1 MAELLQD
8 PRNMVSVVLLLVAVS
23 LLIIALVRL
32 GRLSAFCRLRRENAD
47 RQSRQEE
54 TITDYIERLM
64 QEVESRRE
72 ADAARDL
79 GFVQSLLH
87 DSAQATAARVD
98 ALGQRVD
105 QAGTSQEDRLRGIS
119 RVLDERLAAN
129 DQKVERMR
137 ETLYE
142 GVTKM
147 QRENAEKLDEM
158 RKTVDENLH
167 TTLNRRLGE
176 SFQQVSERLEQVY
189 QGLGEMKS
197 LATGVGDLKRVLT
210 NVKTRGTWGEVQLG
224 TLLQDMLTRGQYE
237 QNVAIR
243 PGTQERVEYAVL
255 LPGREQ
261 EQPVY
266 LAIDAKFPM
275 EAYERLQLAQETGEK
290 VEYDLAMQALANA
303 IKVEG
308 GRIASK
314 YIAQPY
320 TVDFALMYLPN
331 EGLYAQ
337 VLQVPGLVESLQ
349 RQHRVVVAGPTT
361 LTALLNSL
369 QMGFRTLAIEKRSG
383 EVWQLL
389 SIVKQEF
396 GRFGD
401 ILDKTQQRLRQASK
415 SIEDATRKTR
425 TIERKLRN
433 VEDMETALP
442 TPQMLP
448 LDLNDDIEQD
458 EPQDAPQDEL

>member
-1 MAELLQD
+1 M
-8 PRNMVSVVLLLVAVS
+8 
-23 LLIIALVRL
+23 
-32 GRLSAFCRLRRENAD
+32 LS
-47 RQSRQEE
+47 
-54 TITDYIERLM
+54 
-64 QEVESRRE
+64 
-72 ADAARDL
+72 
-79 GFVQSLLH
+79 
-87 DSAQATAARVD
+87 
-98 ALGQRVD
+98 
-105 QAGTSQEDRLRGIS
+105 
-119 RVLDERLAAN
+119 
-129 DQKVERMR
+129 
-137 ETLYE
+137 
-142 GVTKM
+142 
-147 QRENAEKLDEM
+147 
-158 RKTVDENLH
+158 
-167 TTLNRRLGE
+167 
-176 SFQQVSERLEQVY
+176 
-189 QGLGEMKS
+189 
-197 LATGVGDLKRVLT
+197 
-210 NVKTRGTWGEVQLG
+210 NVKTRGVWGEVQLG

-255 LPGREQ
+255 LPGREE

-290 VEYDLAMQALANA
+290 VEYDLAMQDLANA

-401 ILDKTQQRLRQASK
+401 ILDKTQQRLRQASQ

-442 TPQMLP
+442 TPQMLL
-448 LDLNDDIEQD
+448 LDLNDDTEQDNFED
-458 EPQDAPQDEL
+458 EPQDEL

>member
-32 GRLSAFCRLRRENAD
+32 GRLRRENAD

-255 LPGREQ
+255 LPGREE

>member
-1 MAELLQD
+1 MADLAQD
-8 PRNMVSVVLLLVAVS
+8 PGALLFGALLLIAVA
-23 LLIIALVRL
+23 LLIAVLVRL
-32 GRLSAFCRLRRENAD
+32 VRLARESADLQA
-47 RQSRQEE
+47 RQEE
-54 TITDYIERLM
+54 TVTDYIERLM
-64 QEVESRRE
+64 QEVEARRE

-98 ALGQRVD
+98 ALGTRLD
-105 QAGTSQEDRLRGIS
+105 QSGTAQEDRLRSIS

-176 SFQQVSERLEQVY
+176 SFQQVSDRLEQVY
-189 QGLGEMKS
+189 KGLGEMQS
-197 LATGVGDLKRVLT
+197 LAAGVGDLKRVLT

-224 TLLQDMLTRGQYE
+224 NLLRDMLTRGQYE

-243 PGTQERVEYAVL
+243 PGSQERVEYAIL
-255 LPGREQ
+255 LPGREE

-275 EAYERLQLAQETGEK
+275 EAYERLQLAQEAGEK

-425 TIERKLRN
+425 TIERRLRN
-433 VEDMETALP
+433 VEDLETDLP
-442 TPQMLP
+442 TPQML
-448 LDLNDDIEQD
+448 LMELNSDLGPD
-458 EPQDAPQDEL
+458 EPDTEL

>member
-1 MAELLQD
+1 MADLAQD
-8 PRNMVSVVLLLVAVS
+8 PGALLFGALLLIAVA
-23 LLIIALVRL
+23 LLIAVLVRL
-32 GRLSAFCRLRRENAD
+32 VRLARESADLQA
-47 RQSRQEE
+47 RQEE
-54 TITDYIERLM
+54 TVTDYIERLM
-64 QEVESRRE
+64 QEVEARRE

-98 ALGQRVD
+98 ALGTRLD
-105 QAGTSQEDRLRGIS
+105 QSGTAQEDRLRSIS

-176 SFQQVSERLEQVY
+176 SFQQVSDRLEQVY
-189 QGLGEMKS
+189 KGLGEMQS
-197 LATGVGDLKRVLT
+197 LAAGVGDLKRVLT

-224 TLLQDMLTRGQYE
+224 NLLRDMLTRGQYE

-243 PGTQERVEYAVL
+243 PGSQERVEYAIL
-255 LPGREQ
+255 LPGREE

-275 EAYERLQLAQETGEK
+275 EAYERLQAAQEAGEK
-290 VEYDLAMQALANA
+290 AEVDLAVQALANA

-308 GRIASK
+308 GRIAAK
-314 YIAQPY
+314 YIVQPY

-337 VLQVPGLVESLQ
+337 VLQVPGLAETLQ

-383 EVWQLL
+383 EVWRLL

-401 ILDKTQQRLRQASK
+401 ILDKTQQRLRQASE

-425 TIERKLRN
+425 TIERRLRN
-433 VEDMETALP
+433 VEDLETDLP
-442 TPQMLP
+442 TPQML
-448 LDLNDDIEQD
+448 LMELNSDLGPD
-458 EPQDAPQDEL
+458 EPDTEL